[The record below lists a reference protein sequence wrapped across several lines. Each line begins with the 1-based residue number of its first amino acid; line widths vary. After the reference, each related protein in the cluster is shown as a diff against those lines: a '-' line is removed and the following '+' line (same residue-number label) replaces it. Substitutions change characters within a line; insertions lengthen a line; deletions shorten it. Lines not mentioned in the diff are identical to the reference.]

1 MKWVVFATA
10 PEQLTAEMWRDIV
23 RQAGII
29 CELRAGDTASYLGL
43 SQIPVRLIA
52 LESDRDRARA
62 ALSDAL
68 GEPLTPDENRS

>member
-10 PEQLTAEMWRDIV
+10 PDQLTAEMWRDII
-23 RQAGII
+23 RQAGIS

-52 LESDRDRARA
+52 AEADRDRART
-62 ALSDAL
+62 ALSEVL
-68 GEPLTPDENRS
+68 GEPLTPEA

>member
-10 PEQLTAEMWRDIV
+10 PDQLTAEMWRDMV

-43 SQIPVRLIA
+43 SQIPVRLMTPEA
-52 LESDRDRARA
+52 ESDRARA
-62 ALSDAL
+62 TLSEAL
-68 GEPLTPDENRS
+68 GEPLPDRP

>member
-10 PEQLTAEMWRDIV
+10 PDQLTAEMWREIV
-23 RQAGII
+23 RQAGIS

-43 SQIPVRLIA
+43 SRIPVRLIA
-52 LESDRDRARA
+52 PESDSSRARA

-68 GEPLTPDENRS
+68 GEPLTPEENRG